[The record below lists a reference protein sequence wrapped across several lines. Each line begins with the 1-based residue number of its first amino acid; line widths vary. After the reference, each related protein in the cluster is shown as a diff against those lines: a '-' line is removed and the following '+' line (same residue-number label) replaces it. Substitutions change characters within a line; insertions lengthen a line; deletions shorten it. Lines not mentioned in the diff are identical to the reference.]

1 MIGGTALQ
9 VAAASDRPVVVV
21 PVADLVSPGPLVR
34 SVLVGIDGLPESADA
49 AAWAVRA
56 WPDARFTAIHALE
69 LAPAF
74 VELPHERETDE
85 AYRRIRARANRVMR
99 DRWCR
104 PFGADGVTFECVVE
118 DGNAVEILLAAVARA
133 AADVVVVSRRD
144 HHLRRGTL
152 GGVSQRLL
160 AHAACAVMMVP
171 SHS

>member
-1 MIGGTALQ
+1 MIGGTAHQ
-9 VAAASDRPVVVV
+9 VATASDRPVVVV
-21 PVADLVSPGPLVR
+21 PVAELFAPGPLVR
-34 SVLVGIDGLPESADA
+34 SVVVGIDGLPESSDA
-49 AAWAVRA
+49 AAWVVRT
-56 WPDARFTAIHALE
+56 WPGARFTAIHALE

-74 VELPHERETDE
+74 APLPDEQETNE
-85 AYRRIRARANRVMR
+85 AYRRVRARADRLMR

-104 PFGADGVTFECVVE
+104 PFAAGGVTFECVVE
-118 DGNAVEILLAAVARA
+118 EGNAVEILLAAVTRT

-152 GGVSQRLL
+152 GGVSQRVL